1 MARKKKESKP
11 YHHGDLRRALIDA
24 AAEMLETE
32 TPIEVS
38 LRKASEHVGVSHT
51 AAYRHFLDKA
61 ELLAAVSEAGFLR
74 LRDNLAEAR
83 AAAGADY
90 RLQLEA
96 IAKEYIRFAVTKPS
110 TYRQMFGPH
119 FQEQLKKA
127 GVAESAS
134 NAFAE
139 LLHTVM
145 AGQKAGVIRK
155 ESPFL
160 ISQTAWSLLHGMA
173 LFYIDGELQEMT
185 EGTIADRCFGFLW
198 DGIGAAR

>member
-1 MARKKKESKP
+1 MARKKTESKP

-32 TPIEVS
+32 NPIEVS
-38 LRKASEHVGVSHT
+38 LRKASEQVGVSHT

-61 ELLAAVSEAGFLR
+61 ELLAAVSEAGFFR
-74 LRDNLAEAR
+74 LRESLAEAR
-83 AAAGADY
+83 AAAGADH

-96 IAKEYIRFAVTKPS
+96 MAGAYISFAVAQPS
-110 TYRQMFGPH
+110 TYRLMFGPH
-119 FQEQLKKA
+119 FQDQLKKA
-127 GVAESAS
+127 GVAKSAS

-145 AGQKAGVIRK
+145 AGQKAGLIRK

-160 ISQTAWSLLHGMA
+160 ISQTVWSLLHGMS
-173 LFYIDGELQEMT
+173 LFYIDGELQAMT
-185 EGTIADRCFGFLW
+185 EGTIVDRCFGFLW
-198 DGIGAAR
+198 DGIGAA